1 MAMIKMIKTVRL
13 RYFLSCPKNKTTT
26 AINAGPTYGRGGGGH
41 RGKDTTSQCSP
52 NRHHGDNVKHRQVTE
67 LVEESEEDEDPPVPV
82 TALPQITVVLES
94 AKQVVGFNQM

>member
-1 MAMIKMIKTVRL
+1 M
-13 RYFLSCPKNKTTT
+13 N
-26 AINAGPTYGRGGGGH
+26 
-41 RGKDTTSQCSP
+41 
-52 NRHHGDNVKHRQVTE
+52 E